1 MLVVEVHAKNETRSF
16 PFDQPVITIGRADVN
31 DIVLPTAKVSKRHA
45 RLEATAQGLILTDIK
60 STNGTYLNGRKV
72 LAPAVI
78 GESDRVH
85 IGEFV
90 ITVQVSSGLPSGPPP
105 AGFAAETDAS
115 AATEPH
121 SGISPS
127 QATESDPGVAAK
139 RPPVESETASRRGAA
154 HRISWL
160 DQWASSGNSSGGEH
174 KAIVGRNQ
182 DSGVRE
188 VGFAFVIHASMP
200 AVVPAQRQVALRLW
214 ADARGATRTDGGA
227 RQRLSCAL
235 EINICLP
242 DGKLEAFQ
250 ADQGML
256 QVLLG
261 GQSADLLIPLH
272 GREIGPARVEVAVC
286 HRGARLCTLM
296 LRPEVRTL
304 HSGDSSE
311 PLVQSEIQT
320 STPLETVLPGCGP
333 QAVLRVREYGPIG
346 DSTPE
351 GPQSTSGSHGTEAS
365 RRRRLKVD
373 LGLIHDE
380 TVELVASGESPIDLP
395 LADRVRAALS
405 TQDLERM
412 GTADSGA
419 REAMLQGLG
428 ESLAQQIIPANVR
441 EALLQ
446 LQPGTLLQVDCT
458 ETWVPWELL
467 RVGKGLTGSYVA
479 ERFAFSRSGSGS
491 HTSRFDASP
500 RVLMTPKGVEALVRR
515 EQQCLALLDV
525 RLRQIHRVADLQ
537 PLLAQGGIAGWHL
550 SGQGAFDRGD
560 KSAASLRLE
569 DGVLTPVQIVPASR
583 SRKSGQPP
591 PFLGSFIFLNV
602 SEPTPPT
609 TPLAPAG
616 TVQWIE
622 RFLSAGAGAVVA
634 TTWPIS
640 SARAGQFAEMFY
652 RAWSQNRPLAVAISE
667 ARESVRAEGD
677 VSWLSFAVY
686 GLPGARQGTS

>member
-1 MLVVEVHAKNETRSF
+1 MA
-16 PFDQPVITIGRADVN
+16 
-31 DIVLPTAKVSKRHA
+31 
-45 RLEATAQGLILTDIK
+45 
-60 STNGTYLNGRKV
+60 
-72 LAPAVI
+72 
-78 GESDRVH
+78 
-85 IGEFV
+85 
-90 ITVQVSSGLPSGPPP
+90 
-105 AGFAAETDAS
+105 
-115 AATEPH
+115 
-121 SGISPS
+121 
-127 QATESDPGVAAK
+127 
-139 RPPVESETASRRGAA
+139 
-154 HRISWL
+154 
-160 DQWASSGNSSGGEH
+160 
-174 KAIVGRNQ
+174 
-182 DSGVRE
+182 
-188 VGFAFVIHASMP
+188 

-214 ADARGATRTDGGA
+214 ADARGASRIEGGV
-227 RQRLSCAL
+227 RQRMSCAL

-250 ADQGML
+250 ADQGLL

-261 GQSADLLIPLH
+261 GQSADLLIPLR
-272 GREIGPARVEVAVC
+272 GRETGPARVEVAVC
-286 HRGARLCTLM
+286 HRGARLTTLM

-346 DSTPE
+346 EPGTE
-351 GPQSTSGSHGTEAS
+351 AQASTSGSHGTEAS
-365 RRRRLKVD
+365 RRRRLKVE
-373 LGLIHDE
+373 LGIVHDE
-380 TVELVASGESPIDLP
+380 TVELIAGGESPIDLP

-405 TQDLERM
+405 AQELDRL
-412 GTADSGA
+412 GAADSAA
-419 REAMLQGLG
+419 RENMLQALG

-491 HTSRFDASP
+491 YTCRFEASP
-500 RVLMTPKGVEALVRR
+500 RVLVTPKGVEALVRR

-525 RLRQIHRVADLQ
+525 RLRQIHRVVDLQ
-537 PLLAQGGIAGWHL
+537 PLLTQGGIAGWHV

-560 KSAASLRLE
+560 KSAASLHLE

-583 SRKSGQPP
+583 FRKSGQTP
-591 PFLGSFIFLNV
+591 PFQGSFVFLNV
-602 SEPTPPT
+602 SEPSAPP

-634 TTWPIS
+634 TTWPIG
-640 SARAGQFAEMFY
+640 SAKAAQFVEMFY

-677 VSWLSFAVY
+677 VSWLAFAVY
-686 GLPGARQGTS
+686 GLPGARHGAS